1 MPLAVREVSIQV
13 IEETA
18 FNLLK
23 LASIVLPRDV
33 KEALRRAYETETS
46 EMGKAQ
52 LEAILENLRVAEE
65 RQLPICQDT
74 GVVSFYVRLGADF
87 PVRKGIH
94 EALVRATKRATKE
107 VPLRPNAVDPIEERN
122 TGDNTGRYIPFV
134 HWEVFDGDY
143 MELIAFPKGAG
154 SENMCKLAMLSPAH
168 RLKGLKKLVI
178 DTVLEAGGKP
188 CPPVILGV
196 AFGGGLD
203 IVAELAKRALLRPLD
218 QPNPIPELAKLEE
231 ELLKAINETGIGPMG
246 LGGRWTALRV
256 HVDYACRHP
265 GAYPVAIAFQCWA
278 ARRAAARIN
287 ADGSVEYLTHE
298 VG

>member
-1 MPLAVREVSIQV
+1 MSIQV

-94 EALVRATKRATKE
+94 EALVRATKRATRE

>member
-1 MPLAVREVSIQV
+1 MSIQV

>member
-1 MPLAVREVSIQV
+1 MSIQV
-13 IEETA
+13 VEETA
-18 FNLLK
+18 FKLLK
-23 LASIVLPRDV
+23 LAATVLPRDV
-33 KEALRRAYETETS
+33 KEALQRAYETETH

-52 LEAILENLRVAEE
+52 LQAILENVRVAEE
-65 RQLPICQDT
+65 KGLPMCQDT

-87 PVRKGIH
+87 PVRKGIY

-107 VPLRPNAVDPIEERN
+107 VPLRPNAVDPIQERN
-122 TGDNTGRYIPFV
+122 TGDNTGRHIPYV
-134 HWEVFDGDY
+134 HWEIVDGDHL
-143 MELIAFPKGAG
+143 ELIAFPKGAG

-168 RLKGLKKLVI
+168 RLKGLKKFVL
-178 DTVLEAGGKP
+178 DTIMEAGGKP
-188 CPPVILGV
+188 CPPVIVGV

-203 IVAELAKRALLRPLD
+203 IVAELAKKTLLRPLD

-265 GAYPVAIAFQCWA
+265 GAYPVAVAIQCWA
-278 ARRAAARIN
+278 ARRAAARIS

-298 VG
+298 VEG